1 MTRRPELSLQRTKRS
16 IVIAGH
22 KTSLSLEAAFW
33 GSLKEIAAHEGVSV
47 VAALT
52 RIVTTRT
59 CHRQSGYTCWTTIA
73 AWRRRSRV
81 RRTSADAQ
89 VPSRQAVEYN
99 PPRGTYVPS
108 GTWIV
113 TATLPERNGEY
124 YYRIRHSGEPHERVV
139 REGELSASPEDNLTK
154 ERRR

>member
-59 CHRQSGYTCWTTIA
+59 CHRLYVLDHY
-73 AWRRRSRV
+73 RRL
-81 RRTSADAQ
+81 AEAK
-89 VPSRQAVEYN
+89 
-99 PPRGTYVPS
+99 S
-108 GTWIV
+108 GT
-113 TATLPERNGEY
+113 ENKR
-124 YYRIRHSGEPHERVV
+124 
-139 REGELSASPEDNLTK
+139 
-154 ERRR
+154 